1 MKKLFAATLA
11 LGLLSG
17 CAYDEEREMELQR
30 KEITEQ
36 YERAREAR
44 NKALAAQSKSE
55 VDNIKNAAEN
65 NPIATGIIVVGLLAA
80 LDNAVDNVTAVA
92 TATATS
98 TSTSTSTSTGTK

>member
-1 MKKLFAATLA
+1 
-11 LGLLSG
+11 
-17 CAYDEEREMELQR
+17 MELQR

-55 VDNIKNAAEN
+55 VDNIKKAAEN
-65 NPIATGIIVVGLLAA
+65 NPVTTGLIVVGLLGA
-80 LDNAVDNVTAVA
+80 LNNSDNNVTATATA

-98 TSTSTSTSTGTK
+98 TSTSTSTATK